1 MTHRGARV
9 PFTLLGGYLG
19 AGKTTLLNR
28 VLRDVTD
35 RRLVVLVNDLGA
47 VNVDAALIVDH
58 GGATLSLTNGCVCC
72 AIADDFGATLETV
85 RSMATPPDQVLM
97 ELSGVAE
104 PARVV
109 PWANTAG
116 FRLDGVV
123 VAADAEQIGEQAA
136 RPDVGDT
143 VRAQLVAAD
152 LVVLTKTDLVPDGG
166 VAATGVVAAITDA
179 PIRSSAEVSPA
190 LVLDPGV
197 VPPLATPTTF
207 GSADAVHAVD
217 VVGFDGG
224 TRAELDRVLDE
235 LPTRVVRAKGLVRCS
250 DSDAPV
256 EVHVVGRRRTVRLR
270 PDLTAEDAT
279 GALVAISVVDDR
291 P

>member
-1 MTHRGARV
+1 MTHGARV

-28 VLRDVTD
+28 VLSDTD

-47 VNVDAALIVDH
+47 VDVDSALIADH
-58 GGATLSLTNGCVCC
+58 DGATLSLSNGCVCC

-104 PARVV
+104 PARVA

-123 VAADAEQIGEQAA
+123 VAADAEQIVEQVA

-152 LVVLTKTDLVPDGG
+152 LVVLTKTDLVHDGG
-166 VAATGVVAAITDA
+166 VAATAAVAAITGA
-179 PIRSSAEVSPA
+179 PIRSSVDVSPS

-197 VPPLATPTTF
+197 VPSTARPSTF
-207 GSADAVHAVD
+207 GSGDTLHVVD
-217 VVGFDGG
+217 VVDFDGG
-224 TRAELDRVLDE
+224 TRADLERVLDD
-235 LPTRVVRAKGLVRCS
+235 LPTRVVRAKGLVCCS

-279 GALVAISVVDDR
+279 GALVAISVVGDR
-291 P
+291 R